1 MLRGRSG
8 RLLAAYEP
16 GANYEP
22 VKMGDFY
29 GARLRRLA
37 TMRLRVV
44 RTHIKFK
51 TGPAG
56 SAETKRRVAGSLRK
70 RAQPGDVRA
79 ADVIE
84 ASLS

>member
-1 MLRGRSG
+1 
-8 RLLAAYEP
+8 
-16 GANYEP
+16 
-22 VKMGDFY
+22 MGDFY

-56 SAETKRRVAGSLRK
+56 TAATKRRVAGRLRE
-70 RAQPGDVRA
+70 RARPGDLRA

-84 ASLS
+84 ASLP